1 MKSYIQTLDIAHPP
15 VSGDDAEIIL
25 EVELRKIRNST
36 SLRVLKIIHG
46 YGSKGRGGTLKDV
59 VRNWLYVNRNLFR
72 CVIDGEHANIFNSN
86 IQEILKVCGHNA
98 DTDLRSP
105 NRGVTIVWVM

>member
-1 MKSYIQTLDIAHPP
+1 VNYIHTLDIAHPP
-15 VSGDDAEIIL
+15 VTSDDAEIIL
-25 EVELRKIRNST
+25 QTEIRKIKNSN

-72 CVIDGEHANIFNSN
+72 AMIDGERANIFNN
-86 IQEILKVCGHNA
+86 DIQEILRVCGQNA
-98 DTDLRSP
+98 DTDLRNA
-105 NRGVTIVWVM
+105 NRGLTIVWVK

>member
-1 MKSYIQTLDIAHPP
+1 MQSYIVTLDIAHPP
-15 VSGDDAEIIL
+15 VTSDDAEIIL

-59 VRNWLYVNRNLFR
+59 VRNWLYVNRNLVR
-72 CVIDGEHANIFNSN
+72 CSIDGEQAKIFNNN
-86 IQEILKVCGHNA
+86 IQEILKVCGHNV

-105 NRGVTIVWVM
+105 NRGITIVWVK